1 MGELFVYR
9 GNNRFNARNCG
20 GGYDRIVILQGLEY
34 PIKSNIEI
42 EKFFVNNKT
51 EYILAQNISDST
63 NLKEIHKY
71 RLYWYLGKKDIFT
84 KLLHKMNYLC
94 IKFEKIP
101 KIKRN
106 YVKDKDGN
114 CMKIFQGCAQFS
126 ITSELVEYILKFHD
140 NNPQFNRYF
149 KSMYA
154 PDEAYFHTIVY
165 NSDYVKNVRKK
176 NIPLNPHLTDLENLT
191 YFEYP
196 DKVTLFT
203 QKEDYIKLKESGF
216 LYFRKASSESNEL
229 LDYIDR
235 IHVEEQENSYEYI

>member
-1 MGELFVYR
+1 MV
-9 GNNRFNARNCG
+9 
-20 GGYDRIVILQGLEY
+20 
-34 PIKSNIEI
+34 S
-42 EKFFVNNKT
+42 
-51 EYILAQNISDST
+51 
-63 NLKEIHKY
+63 
-71 RLYWYLGKKDIFT
+71 GKKDIFT

-94 IKFEKIP
+94 LKFEKIP
-101 KIKRN
+101 KIKMN

-154 PDEAYFHTIVY
+154 PDEAYFHTIKIFQGCAQFSITSELVEY
-165 NSDYVKNVRKK
+165 ILKFHDNNPQFNRYFKSMYAPDEAYFHTIIHNSDYVKNVRKK

-196 DKVTLFT
+196 DKVILFT